1 MKIAMGLT
9 LAVAALAGGWYITA
23 DGSTT
28 NEAAADPGT
37 LRTAAVVRRDV
48 GATVLATG
56 VIRPKIGAE
65 VRVGSR
71 VSGVLHQLNA
81 TVGERVRKGQLLAQL
96 DSAPFWAAYLEAQ
109 AALANARAESAFAA
123 GEFERARELRD
134 VQAVTPTEFA
144 GYERARAVTAAQVD
158 RAAAQLEAVRIQLG
172 YTRITAPIS
181 GVVASV
187 STQVGETVA
196 ASFAAPTF
204 VTIID
209 LDRLEVWAYVDE
221 TDIGR
226 VEVGQRARFTVDTYV
241 DTEFTGVVSAIRPQ
255 AEIQNAV
262 VNYVT
267 VIRIDPGHGRIL
279 RPEMTTTTNI
289 LLDGRTDALA
299 IPNGAVRRDENGVYA
314 LVSGDTGAP
323 LRRSLSLGFRG
334 REYTEVI
341 DGVREGDRVVV
352 GSLTTP
358 AR

>member
-134 VQAVTPTEFA
+134 VTD
-144 GYERARAVTAAQVD
+144 AQVD
-158 RAAAQLEAVRIQLG
+158 RAAAQLDAARIQLG
-172 YTRITAPIS
+172 YTRIMAPIS

-299 IPNGAVRRDENGVYA
+299 ISNGAVRRDENGVYA

-334 REYTEVI
+334 REYTASSSDPSPLPRASEA
-341 DGVREGDRVVV
+341 
-352 GSLTTP
+352 T
-358 AR
+358 

>member
-23 DGSTT
+23 DGTT
-28 NEAAADPGT
+28 AETATTDPGT
-37 LRTAAVVRRDV
+37 LRTAAVVRRDI

-71 VSGVLHQLNA
+71 VSGVLQRLDA

-96 DSAPFWAAYLEAQ
+96 DSAPFWAAYLEAE
-109 AALANARAESAFAA
+109 AALATARAESAFAD
-123 GEFERARELRD
+123 GDYERARALRA
-134 VQAVTPTEFA
+134 VEAVTPTELA
-144 GYERARAVTAAQVD
+144 GYERARAVTAAEVD
-158 RAAAQLEAVRIQLG
+158 RAAAQLEAARIQVG

-226 VEVGQRARFTVDTYV
+226 VEVGQQARFTVDTYV

-255 AEIQNAV
+255 AEIQDAV

-267 VIRIDPGHGRIL
+267 VIQMDPGHGRIL

-289 LLDGRTDALA
+289 LLEGRTDVMV
-299 IPNGAVRRDENGVYA
+299 IPNGAVRRDDDGVYA
-314 LVSGDTGAP
+314 LVSGGTGAP
-323 LRRSLSLGFRG
+323 VRRSLSLGFRG
-334 REYTEVI
+334 RDYTEVI
-341 DGVREGDRVVV
+341 DGVREGDLVVV
-352 GSLTTP
+352 GSVSTN